1 MRLSVALNLLLQ
13 SPRILTGPRRTMKK
27 PIRTTTVKPTATAPA
42 IYPPARLWRRLAA
55 MVYDSLIVMALIMAY
70 GAAVLAIKYQL
81 LKLPL
86 AVGERAQ
93 MNTPELLGA
102 VVVIMGFFSFFW
114 HRGGQ
119 TVGMKAW
126 RLQIVQANGDFASWR
141 QGMLRSLLAPLSLL
155 AAGIGYFWCLWDKQG
170 QTLHDKLTGTL
181 TVELPK
187 PVKNKPRPTVS

>member
-1 MRLSVALNLLLQ
+1 
-13 SPRILTGPRRTMKK
+13 MKK
-27 PIRTTTVKPTATAPA
+27 PLRTTATAATAVKTPTV
-42 IYPPARLWRRLAA
+42 YPPARLWRRLAA
-55 MVYDSLIVMALIMAY
+55 MVYDSLIVMALVMAY

-81 LKLPL
+81 LNLPL

-93 MNTPELLGA
+93 MNPLELLGL

-141 QGMLRSLLAPLSLL
+141 QGLLRSLLAPLSLL
-155 AAGIGYFWCLWDKQG
+155 GAGIGYFWCLWDKQG
-170 QTLHDKLTGTL
+170 QTLHDKLSGTL

-187 PVKNKPRPTVS
+187 PGKK